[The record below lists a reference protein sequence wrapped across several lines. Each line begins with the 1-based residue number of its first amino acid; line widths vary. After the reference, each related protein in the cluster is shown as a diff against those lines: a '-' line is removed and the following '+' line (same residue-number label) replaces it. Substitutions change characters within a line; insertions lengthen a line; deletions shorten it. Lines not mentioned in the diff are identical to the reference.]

1 MDQLWRS
8 YMIFMSLLDHP
19 SILLVVVVVII
30 IIIIIIIIIKNKR
43 VENPPP
49 ETKQKKKTLPVD
61 MKKSSRGCSMES

>member
-19 SILLVVVVVII
+19 SILLLLVV
-30 IIIIIIIIIKNKR
+30 IIIIIIIKNKR